1 VCIPILT
8 SARLP
13 LVLGLVGG
21 VVGILLS
28 YMFMVVGAR
37 IPDGLMLGMV
47 VSLAGYGLLL
57 GSILGIVGSVVSVF
71 TRSLVSSKVGFKML
85 LIGATLVLMSGSFIA
100 LIPYALLMVAG
111 MMQYKRYILEKEK
124 TKTPSASASVS

>member
-1 VCIPILT
+1 MCIPILT